1 MAGIRRL
8 IRARWLDRRAGF
20 LGGLLDGLRLFDRER
35 QSPMRLLHQP
45 LLRLLAINLLL
56 GVATAVLMLVGL
68 LALDPHGLRDLI
80 LSDRSPAVALGL
92 LLFGFIITF
101 GSVVM
106 GTAIM
111 AIGSESDRDG
121 NKNFADAE
129 IGQDGTA
136 RRAPQ
141 KVKARKNR
149 AFIFG
154 TTAWD

>member
-1 MAGIRRL
+1 LA
-8 IRARWLDRRAGF
+8 DF
-20 LGGLLDGLRLFDRER
+20 LDGLRLFDRER

-45 LLRLLAINLLL
+45 LLRLLAINLML

-111 AIGSESDRDG
+111 AIGNESDSDG

-129 IGQDGTA
+129 IAQDGAA